1 MSIVKIHLIDSH
13 DTAVIKYGYLKG
25 RRNGMDID
33 LWKAYTDTKQNGT
46 ADEKLAYMFECSEM
60 EDDVVLCRDA
70 RYDLGRAFLYGE
82 GIRKD
87 RAQAMELLKSSA
99 DMGNFKAMELVG
111 QLLIEDGLAEEG
123 NAYLKQAKETKL
135 PDEELDAIAR
145 NIARLMRNRM

>member
-1 MSIVKIHLIDSH
+1 
-13 DTAVIKYGYLKG
+13 
-25 RRNGMDID
+25 MDIE
-33 LWKAYTDTKQNGT
+33 LSKAYVDAKRYGT
-46 ADEKLAYMFECSEM
+46 LDEKLLYMFECSEK
-60 EDDVVLCRDA
+60 EDDVLLCRDA
-70 RYDLGRAFLYGE
+70 RYDLGRAFLHGE
-82 GIRKD
+82 GIGKD

>member
-1 MSIVKIHLIDSH
+1 
-13 DTAVIKYGYLKG
+13 
-25 RRNGMDID
+25 MDIE
-33 LWKAYTDTKQNGT
+33 LSKAYVDAKRYGT
-46 ADEKLAYMFECSEM
+46 LDEKLLYMFECSEK
-60 EDDVVLCRDA
+60 EDDVLLCRDA

-82 GIRKD
+82 GIGKD